1 LAERINYS
9 SLNKINL
16 LKEQKKR
23 DIIFKNIQNKM
34 KSNKYNDECIQ
45 DMISDLFN
53 FMNRFYRCSIGMFRG
68 LAEVYEF
75 NTNFS
80 RILSRN
86 YGEEMPKYIAK
97 AMIYFCD
104 IKEGKEVFKD

>member
-1 LAERINYS
+1 
-9 SLNKINL
+9 
-16 LKEQKKR
+16 
-23 DIIFKNIQNKM
+23 
-34 KSNKYNDECIQ
+34 
-45 DMISDLFN
+45 
-53 FMNRFYRCSIGMFRG
+53 MFRG